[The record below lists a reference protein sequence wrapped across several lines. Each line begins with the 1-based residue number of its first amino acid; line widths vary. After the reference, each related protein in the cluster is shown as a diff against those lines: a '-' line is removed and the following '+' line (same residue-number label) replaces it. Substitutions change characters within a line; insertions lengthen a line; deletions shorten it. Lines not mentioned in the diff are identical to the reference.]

1 MYWFLLWNQTAIS
14 KPPVLHTDVQ
24 LELGD
29 LFINQFHSKKHQGQV
44 IQVWVLVNESGSNR
58 YTWKQ
63 VREIFISLDS
73 LSLVGPNR
81 AVTKVEPNERI
92 YHPKLTKRILSFQP
106 NVAQTNPTWIL
117 PNSNRRSRSSPII
130 VCGSD

>member
-29 LFINQFHSKKHQGQV
+29 LFINQFHSKKHQAQV
-44 IQVWVLVNESGSNR
+44 IQVWLLVKESGSNR

-63 VREIFISLDS
+63 VRDMFISL
-73 LSLVGPNR
+73 LLVVPNC
-81 AVTKVEPNERI
+81 AVTKVEPNEQI
-92 YHPKLTKRILSFQP
+92 YHPKLMKRILSFQP
-106 NVAQTNPTWIL
+106 NVAQTNPMWIL
-117 PNSNRRSRSSPII
+117 PDSNRRSRSSPII

>member
-1 MYWFLLWNQTAIS
+1 
-14 KPPVLHTDVQ
+14 VLHTDVQ

-29 LFINQFHSKKHQGQV
+29 LFINQFHSKKHQAQV
-44 IQVWVLVNESGSNR
+44 IQVWLLVKESGSNR

-63 VREIFISLDS
+63 VRDMFIS
-73 LSLVGPNR
+73 LSLVVPNR
-81 AVTKVEPNERI
+81 AVTKVEPNEQI